1 MFRNPLRAGV
11 ASFALA
17 LATLAGGAA
26 HAQAGAA
33 IVRRSAGGAGDG
45 TDPGNDIIV
54 TGTHIAR
61 PELEST
67 MPIRVI
73 TAEDAKNFG
82 RNTLY
87 DALLLNPA
95 VGPGLGEM
103 NSLGQEYDQGVAN
116 INLRQMGANRSLVVV
131 DGHRWVSGGART
143 SAVDLNTI
151 PTALID
157 RIETVTGGAA
167 AIYGADAVTG
177 AVNIVMKKEMTG
189 PERHRDQRHFGRG
202 RCAPVRFLGGDRL
215 QFRRRTRPLRRRRQ
229 LQRHRPSGDARPHD
243 QALRLSGQSEE
254 HRPE

>member
-1 MFRNPLRAGV
+1 MFRGPLRAGV
-11 ASFALA
+11 ASFTLA
-17 LATLAGGAA
+17 IAILAGGAA
-26 HAQAGAA
+26 HAQSDAPAPA
-33 IVRRSAGGAGDG
+33 DPQEAPAD
-45 TDPGNDIIV
+45 DAEPGNEIIV

-73 TAEDAKNFG
+73 TAEDARNFG

-177 AVNIVMKKEMTG
+177 AVNIVMKKEMKGLNLTATNG
-189 PERHRDQRHFGRG
+189 ISGE
-202 RCAPVRFLGGDRL
+202 
-215 QFRRRTRPLRRRRQ
+215 
-229 LQRHRPSGDARPHD
+229 GDAR
-243 QALRLSGQSEE
+243 QSDFSAATGFNFAGGRG
-254 HRPE
+254 HFVIGGNYSDTAPLATLARTTKR